1 MGRRSFKAVILFIW
15 RMLFGE
21 SDCLVLMDYSRSLC
35 LLCNA
40 NKSKGHLCLINA
52 HTHLLVVR
60 ANSSSMLVASCLC
73 IDLLERSMNYLYLK
87 MKVYN
92 PYTVSVTTLNNSKK
106 RGFSNWNTPC
116 LSLVCQIDSPAPK
129 LTPLFESILLLSGYS
144 IKQRN
149 VLKRSRTCTFCESIY
164 WLHYLT

>member
-73 IDLLERSMNYLYLK
+73 IDLLERSMHFLYLK
-87 MKVYN
+87 MNVRN
-92 PYTVSVTTLNNSKK
+92 SYTASVTTLNNSKK
-106 RGFSNWNTPC
+106 RGFSNWNNPC
-116 LSLVCQIDSPAPK
+116 LPLVCKIDSPAPNS
-129 LTPLFESILLLSGYS
+129 PHWLSQFCCCLATQSNREMFWKHHRG
-144 IKQRN
+144 
-149 VLKRSRTCTFCESIY
+149 RTCSFRK
-164 WLHYLT
+164 